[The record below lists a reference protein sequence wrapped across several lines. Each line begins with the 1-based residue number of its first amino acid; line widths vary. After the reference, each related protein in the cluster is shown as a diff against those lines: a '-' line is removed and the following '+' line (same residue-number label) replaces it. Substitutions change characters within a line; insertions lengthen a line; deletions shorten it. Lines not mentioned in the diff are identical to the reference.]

1 MKNITTKALAIS
13 MILSSF
19 IFSSC
24 STTSEEK
31 LQIVPTATE
40 SKIPSLSKSL
50 AIDTEASKPANKSQL
65 ADLFQEYFDEGLE
78 LNPISGTFLGRREFN
93 SRMVN
98 MLSPEY
104 REQSHAYNTRWL
116 NTMQAVDRSKL
127 GNSEQVSLDVLIYQL
142 QQSLEGEQFPG
153 HLIPISQFFSM
164 PNFIAQLGSGKS
176 VQPFQNVED
185 YSNWLLR
192 VELIPVIFDQAI
204 ENMREGIAANITQP
218 RVLME
223 KVLPQLSA
231 HLLDKIEDSLFWQ
244 PIVNMPGT
252 IDAEDAEHIRIE
264 YKEMISAQIIPAYK
278 RLHDFIGDEY
288 IPASRTSIAWTEL
301 PNGDAWYN
309 FRIRTQTTTK
319 LTADEIHQFGLSEVA
334 RISAAMEGV
343 KETVGFDGDLSE
355 FLDFLQNDDQFY
367 FASEEPLLQ
376 GYRDLQATINK
387 QLPALFDISP
397 RADYEVRAVEPFR
410 AASSAGASYMAS
422 SPDGSRPGIF
432 YVNTHNLRA
441 QPEFI
446 METLSIHEASP
457 GHHFQIAI
465 QQEIFDLPMFRRF
478 GGFTVFS
485 EGWAL
490 YAESLGKELGMFTD
504 PYQYYG
510 RLSDEMLRAM
520 RLVVDTG
527 MHSKGWSRERAIQY
541 MLDHSSMAESDVVA
555 EVERYIAIPAQALS
569 YKVGQRIISEARTK
583 ATAELGDKFD
593 IRAFHRLVLTGGA
606 VPMDVLQAQIDTWI
620 TAQH

>member
-1 MKNITTKALAIS
+1 MKNTTNPALGTLL
-13 MILSSF
+13 ILSSF
-19 IFSSC
+19 IFISC
-24 STTSEEK
+24 STTSVEK
-31 LQIVPTATE
+31 LQIVPTVTE
-40 SKIPSLSKSL
+40 SGIPSLNSSL
-50 AIDTEASKPANKSQL
+50 AINAGPSSHTAKQVL

-78 LNPISGTFLGRREFN
+78 LNPIAGTFLGRREFN

-98 MLSPEY
+98 SLSPEH
-104 REQSHAYNTRWL
+104 REQSHAYNARWL
-116 NTMQAVDRSKL
+116 KKMQAVERSKL
-127 GNSEQVSLDVLIYQL
+127 DNSDQVSLDVLIYQL
-142 QQSLEGEQFPG
+142 QQSLEGEQFPE

-164 PNFIAQLGSGKS
+164 PNFIAQLGSGQS
-176 VQPFQNVED
+176 VQPFQNTED
-185 YSNWLLR
+185 YANWLLR
-192 VELIPVIFDQAI
+192 AEFIPIIFDQAI
-204 ENMREGIAANITQP
+204 ANMREGIVSNTTQP
-218 RVLME
+218 RVLMK

-231 HLLDKIEDSLFWQ
+231 HLVANTEDSLFWQ
-244 PIVNMPGT
+244 PLLNMPDG
-252 IDAEDAEHIRIE
+252 IDTEAAKLIRIQYE
-264 YKEMISAQIIPAYK
+264 QVINDQIIPAYA
-278 RLHDFIGDEY
+278 RLHDFIRDEY
-288 IPASRTSIAWTEL
+288 IPASRTSIAWTKL

-309 FRIRTQTTTK
+309 FRIKTQTTTS
-319 LTADEIHQFGLSEVA
+319 LTAEEIHQFGLAEVA

-343 KETVGFDGDLSE
+343 KDTVGFEGDLSE

-376 GYRDLQATINK
+376 GYRDLQETINK

-397 RADYEVRAVEPFR
+397 KADYEVRAVEPFR

-441 QPEFI
+441 QPKFI

-457 GHHFQIAI
+457 GHHFQISI
-465 QQEIFDLPMFRRF
+465 QQEIDDLPMFRRF

-490 YAESLGKELGMFTD
+490 YAESLGKELGMFID

-527 MHSKGWSRERAIQY
+527 MHAKGWSREQAIKY
-541 MLDHSSMAESDVVA
+541 MLDHSSMAESDVIA

-569 YKVGQRIISEARTK
+569 YKVGQRIISDARIK
-583 ATAELGDKFD
+583 ASAELGEKFD

-606 VPMDVLQAQIDTWI
+606 VPMDVLQAQIDAWI
-620 TAQH
+620 EAQQ